1 MLCDLFALSLSGAAM
16 AVGALAVPEISA
28 RAYPAPQIQVV
39 RAIDSPAG
47 SLDGTTTGA
56 VIGAVAG
63 KPAGADIGASP
74 QRRVIHPSQHVR
86 DYVLQHRTPSVL
98 LDSETAVG
106 VILPEFVK
114 LYPIPDYHYRFAYVN
129 RVPVLVDPTTR
140 QIVHMFRGD

>member
-1 MLCDLFALSLSGAAM
+1 M

-28 RAYPAPQIQVV
+28 RTYPAPQIQAV
-39 RAIDSPAG
+39 RAIDSPAA
-47 SLDGTTTGA
+47 SLDVTTMGD

-63 KPAGADIGASP
+63 KPAVADIGASP
-74 QRRVIHPSQHVR
+74 QRRAIDPSHHVR

-106 VILPEFVK
+106 VILPKFVK
-114 LYPIPDYHYRFAYVN
+114 LYPIPDSHYRFAYVN

-140 QIVHMFRGD
+140 QIVHVFRSD